1 MVKNRKYIFIFILI
15 FLFLSISITEVFA
28 DKYYYDYD
36 DTQSTDTGY
45 WDAYGED
52 RPNKPFFDS
61 WDTSTVNVKKNSNV
75 SFAFDLIKNDDRSI
89 IIGNSETERIERVYN
104 NPKEYYGT
112 ILKMNGYVESSPRT
126 LYWDMF
132 TTVCEVKITVDSV
145 PVDVIIISPSS
156 IRLAERITVYG
167 YPCGILYGGFS
178 KYLQIVGIKK

>member
-1 MVKNRKYIFIFILI
+1 M
-15 FLFLSISITEVFA
+15 
-28 DKYYYDYD
+28 
-36 DTQSTDTGY
+36 
-45 WDAYGED
+45 
-52 RPNKPFFDS
+52 
-61 WDTSTVNVKKNSNV
+61 
-75 SFAFDLIKNDDRSI
+75 IKNDDRSI

-132 TTVCEVKITVDSV
+132 TTVYEVKITVDSV

-167 YPCGILYGGFS
+167 YPCGILYSGYS
-178 KYLQIVGIKK
+178 EYLQIVGIKK